1 MQLLVYHAPRVAGVI
16 WVFKINAVLRGSIV
30 THHHKSLPVLL
41 ALCLSLPTG
50 APAVM
55 AAGKPV
61 GKARAV
67 AGAKGTLP
75 VPSAQNQTANAAKV
89 QQSIANFKG
98 DKWAVVIGVSRFA
111 DGSVPALRYSA
122 KDAQDFYDFLTDPNQ
137 GRFQKD
143 HVRLLVNEDAT
154 KVNVMDVIGD
164 SFLPHAAAPGDLV
177 VIYLSTHGSPAG
189 ADIRGVN
196 YVIAHD
202 SRVNKLFATGIE
214 MRQLLRTVRERVH
227 SNKVLLI
234 LDTCYSG
241 AGCEG
246 SHKGLVRQNVDTQS
260 LANASGSVVISSS
273 SPDQQAWES
282 ESIKNSYFTKYL
294 IESLRDPSVGNDLE
308 RAFNSMKDRVQSA
321 VLRDK
326 GAVQTPV
333 MGGASSA
340 RGLAIGALP
349 AVRRSAP
356 VVAFAAPESGSTSG
370 IMDSSR
376 GSAAIDLSDY
386 ATRMRNAY
394 NFRNAHKNW
403 DAIHELQAAQKINPG
418 SIEAFMQAADIL
430 DEQGRYQEALE
441 AAKKAVLN
449 ADNSSEAHFRLGR
462 ANLRLGSKDEALRQ
476 VRLALSLDPTNAM
489 AYNWL
494 GFINQNDLQ
503 RIDEAQQNYRKAI
516 ELDPL
521 NADAMVNL
529 GLLLQRDPKT
539 TDEAEKLFR
548 KALEADADDWQ
559 ARMSLG
565 YFLFYIKGNKAAGT
579 KELRKA
585 IELDPANSHLHSQ
598 LAEMMS
604 DNPEELAASE
614 NEFRKGIELSPKSG
628 MAHFKLAEFLALKTD
643 RVDEAEKEYRQAI
656 GLEPSLDAARVGF
669 GNLLLDRKQIF
680 DQSHDQFKE
689 ALKINQRNAKAYL
702 GLARIQKD
710 LYKNYP
716 AAEAELKKALAID
729 PNFADAYDVLG
740 VLLATKMNRFS
751 EAKVAF
757 DKAIAA
763 DPKHAYAMFHCA
775 QLLISQGKDLD
786 QASKLLST
794 AIDLNGKESSFK
806 TALAYLQISHYKQF
820 KTAEKL
826 LREALQANLS
836 DSQAHFR
843 LGMLLIEK
851 LGARKE
857 GESELQTALSQDPEN
872 REIKTAVERFSR

>member
-1 MQLLVYHAPRVAGVI
+1 M
-16 WVFKINAVLRGSIV
+16 
-30 THHHKSLPVLL
+30 
-41 ALCLSLPTG
+41 ALCLSLQTVIPVS
-50 APAVM
+50 APAAAPGNVKPKGANS
-55 AAGKPV
+55 AAGRL
-61 GKARAV
+61 KAT
-67 AGAKGTLP
+67 GAKGTLP
-75 VPSAQNQTANAAKV
+75 VPNGQTQASSAAKV
-89 QQSIANFKG
+89 QQTIANFKG

-111 DGSVPALRYSA
+111 DGSVPALKYSA

-137 GRFQKD
+137 GRFEKD

-214 MRQLLRTVRERVH
+214 MRQLLRTVKERVH
-227 SNKVLLI
+227 NNKVLLV

-241 AGCEG
+241 AGAE
-246 SHKGLVRQNVDTQS
+246 SAQKGMTRQNVDTQS

-294 IESLRDPSVGNDLE
+294 IESLRDTKVGNDLE
-308 RAFNSMKDRVQSA
+308 RAFNSMKDRVQA
-321 VLRDK
+321 EVLRDK
-326 GAVQTPV
+326 GAIQTPV

-340 RGLAIGALP
+340 RGLALGALP
-349 AVRRSAP
+349 TVRRSAP
-356 VVAFAAPESGSTSG
+356 LVAFAAPASGSTTG
-370 IMDSSR
+370 IMDGPR
-376 GSAAIDLSDY
+376 GSLASGSIDLSDY

-441 AAKKAVLN
+441 SAKKAVLN

-476 VRLALSLDPTNAM
+476 VRLALSLDPNNAM

-503 RIDEAQQNYRKAI
+503 RIDEAEQNYRKAI

-521 NADAMVNL
+521 NARAMVNL
-529 GLLLQRDPKT
+529 GLLLQSDHKKAA
-539 TDEAEKLFR
+539 EAEKLFR

-565 YFLFYIKGNKAAGT
+565 YYLFYIKGNKVAGA

-585 IELDPANSHLHSQ
+585 IELDPANSRLHSQ
-598 LAEMMS
+598 LAEMLS
-604 DNPEELAASE
+604 DSPEELAASE
-614 NEFRKGIELSPKSG
+614 SEFRKGIELSPKLG
-628 MAHFKLAEFLALKTD
+628 LAHFKLAEFLAFKTG
-643 RVDEAEKEYRQAI
+643 RPDEAEKEYREAI
-656 GLEPSLDAARVGF
+656 QLDPSLDAARVGLAF
-669 GNLLLDRKQIF
+669 LLIDNRRIY
-680 DQSHDQFKE
+680 DQSHDQLKE

-702 GLARIQKD
+702 GLARIQME
-710 LYKNYP
+710 LYKNYA
-716 AAEAELKKALAID
+716 AAEADLKKALAID
-729 PNFADAYDVLG
+729 PNLADAYDVLG
-740 VLLATKMNRFS
+740 VLFATKVNRFS
-751 EAKVAF
+751 EARPAF
-757 DKAIAA
+757 EKAIAA
-763 DPKHAYAMFHCA
+763 DPKHAYAMYHCA
-775 QLLISQGKDLD
+775 QLLISQGKEQDHARSLLN
-786 QASKLLST
+786 QAI
-794 AIDLNGKESSFK
+794 ALNPKESSFK
-806 TALAYLQISHYKQF
+806 TALAYLQITHYKQF
-820 KTAEKL
+820 KPAEQL

-851 LGARKE
+851 LGMRKE
-857 GESELQTALSQDPEN
+857 GESELLTALSQDPEN
-872 REIKTAVERFSR
+872 REIKTAVERFTR